1 MQLAARHELV
11 VGGVDRFLPALL
23 LTLFRHERIL
33 SCLIHTPMYPKKSLN
48 CGVATFSWRL
58 DIWIRHSGGQ
68 GLVRDE
74 LAWRFFARP
83 EYLPCPLEQSFF
95 SMHCSLFPHA
105 KPRGAESNQVG
116 SDSFRIITRR
126 LFVPPA
132 GPFPCVILL
141 VGRCDRFLPGACR
154 PHECAL
160 TEKKN
165 RILTS

>member
-1 MQLAARHELV
+1 MSHPYPHV
-11 VGGVDRFLPALL
+11 
-23 LTLFRHERIL
+23 
-33 SCLIHTPMYPKKSLN
+33 PKKSLN

-160 TEKKN
+160 TEKK
-165 RILTS
+165 IVSCLPETLVQTDVWKYPFSK